1 MNGGSKTNDL
11 GQIPGD
17 SDTAPI
23 RVHSDFQL
31 STDREVPLASGG
43 CPMYN
48 SKYTDSFVEFLERNN
63 VKPGDVMK
71 GYIREYFYP

>member
-1 MNGGSKTNDL
+1 
-11 GQIPGD
+11 
-17 SDTAPI
+17 
-23 RVHSDFQL
+23 
-31 STDREVPLASGG
+31 
-43 CPMYN
+43 MYN